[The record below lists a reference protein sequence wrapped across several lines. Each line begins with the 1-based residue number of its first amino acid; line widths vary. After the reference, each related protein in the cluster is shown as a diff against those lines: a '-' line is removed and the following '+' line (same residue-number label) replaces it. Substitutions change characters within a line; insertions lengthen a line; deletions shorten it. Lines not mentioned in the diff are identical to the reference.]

1 MTEVKPWEP
10 VEVVW
15 QTDNPSSVYALP
27 VSPESVD
34 VEIAHMT
41 GDWFPTFKLA
51 NSQRVIVRALSEERK
66 AARAMCR
73 EAAEMSMLD
82 RVYEWRDGRELWVS
96 Q

>member
-15 QTDNPSSVYALP
+15 QTGNPCSLYALP

-34 VEIAHMT
+34 VEIAHIK

-51 NSQRVIVRALSEERK
+51 NSQHVIVRALSEERK
-66 AARAMCR
+66 AERRMRR
-73 EAAEMSMLD
+73 E
-82 RVYEWRDGRELWVS
+82 VVS
-96 Q
+96 